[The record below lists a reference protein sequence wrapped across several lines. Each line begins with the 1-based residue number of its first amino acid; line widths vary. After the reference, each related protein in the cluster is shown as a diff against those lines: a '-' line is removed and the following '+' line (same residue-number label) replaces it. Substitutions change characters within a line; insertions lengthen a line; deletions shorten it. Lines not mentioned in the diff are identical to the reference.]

1 MTHTNLFIYHL
12 RQEKER
18 TIQDVVLSERRGRVG
33 RPVYLPVTLLRAPL
47 ESTQC
52 DQFLGICQTNKW

>member
-18 TIQDVVLSERRGRVG
+18 TIQDVVLSERRGR
-33 RPVYLPVTLLRAPL
+33 L
-47 ESTQC
+47 EG
-52 DQFLGICQTNKW
+52 QFTSQLHS